1 MKNLKSKLSLKVKIP
16 ININE
21 KHQSLSCTAPI
32 TDCSHIID
40 NIYISGYRSSIDYV
54 FLIQNK
60 FTHIINC
67 AGGSQTFS
75 PLYFKE
81 FQYLKI
87 DLRDDGNINLLDA
100 VKKLICFLR
109 DISKDENSK
118 ILIHCSEGISR
129 APALVCSYLM
139 WKCNMDS
146 KTAINFIKEKRKCVD
161 INLGFLFQLENL
173 SLHRE
178 ILRGI

>member
-1 MKNLKSKLSLKVKIP
+1 MKKLKNKLNLKVAIP
-16 ININE
+16 KRIEE
-21 KHQSLSCTAPI
+21 KQISLSCSVTS

-40 NIYISGYRSSIDYV
+40 NIYISGYRASLDYA
-54 FLIQNK
+54 FLIGNN

-67 AGGSQTFS
+67 AGGSKTFF

-81 FQYLKI
+81 FKYYQI
-87 DLRDDGNINLLDA
+87 ELRDDGNINITDTI
-100 VKKLICFLR
+100 VKFISFLKQVTQ
-109 DISKDENSK
+109 DKKNK

-139 WKCNMDS
+139 WKCNIDS

-178 ILRGI
+178 ILRAI

>member
-1 MKNLKSKLSLKVKIP
+1 MKY
-16 ININE
+16 
-21 KHQSLSCTAPI
+21 
-32 TDCSHIID
+32 
-40 NIYISGYRSSIDYV
+40 YISGYRSSIDYV

-129 APALVCSYLM
+129 APCLVCAYLM
-139 WKCNMDS
+139 WKFNMDS
-146 KTAINFIKEKRKCVD
+146 DSAINFIKEKRKCVD
-161 INLGFLFQLENL
+161 INFGFLFQLRNFQLNKEFVK
-173 SLHRE
+173 
-178 ILRGI
+178 GI

>member
-1 MKNLKSKLSLKVKIP
+1 MQSLKKKLSLKVSIP
-16 ININE
+16 KTIQE
-21 KHQSLSCTAPI
+21 KPISLSCNIPS

-40 NIYISGYRSSIDYV
+40 NIYISGYKQSIDYS
-54 FLIQNK
+54 FLIGNN

-67 AGGSQTFS
+67 AGGSQNFF

-81 FQYLKI
+81 FKYYQI
-87 DLRDDGNINLLDA
+87 ELRDDGNININDSI
-100 VKKLICFLR
+100 VKFISFVKE
-109 DISKDENSK
+109 ISKDKKNK

-178 ILRGI
+178 ILRAI

>member
-1 MKNLKSKLSLKVKIP
+1 MKNLKNKLGLKVSIP
-16 ININE
+16 KEIQE
-21 KHQSLSCTAPI
+21 KPISLSCSVSS

-40 NIYISGYRSSIDYV
+40 NIYISGYRASLDYA
-54 FLIQNK
+54 FLISNN

-67 AGGSQTFS
+67 AGGSKTFF

-81 FQYLKI
+81 FKYYQI
-87 DLRDDGNINLLDA
+87 ELRDDGNIDINDSI
-100 VKKLICFLR
+100 VKFISFVKE
-109 DISKDENSK
+109 ISKDKKNK

-178 ILRGI
+178 ILRAI

>member
-1 MKNLKSKLSLKVKIP
+1 MKKLKNKLNLKVAIP
-16 ININE
+16 KRIEE
-21 KHQSLSCTAPI
+21 KQISLSCSVTSI
-32 TDCSHIID
+32 DCSHIID
-40 NIYISGYRSSIDYV
+40 DIYISGYRASLDYA
-54 FLIQNK
+54 FLIGNN

-67 AGGSQTFS
+67 AGGSKTFF

-81 FQYLKI
+81 FKYYEI
-87 DLRDDGNINLLDA
+87 ELRDDGNINITDTI
-100 VKKLICFLR
+100 VKFISFLKQVTQ
-109 DISKDENSK
+109 DKKNK

-178 ILRGI
+178 ILRAI